1 MKTIPLTQGKV
12 AIVDDSDYERVIQHK
27 WCYDG
32 QGYATAN
39 VNGKQDRM
47 HRFILKAKAG
57 EHVDHVNMDGLDNR
71 RCNIRICNNSQNHAN
86 TRLRSDNTTGYKG
99 VSFIKRDNIFQA
111 KIEVNGHHMNLGSF
125 KDPIEAALKYNEAAL
140 KHFGEFAY
148 LNVVE
153 AKC

>member
-1 MKTIPLTQGKV
+1 MKEIQLTQGKV
-12 AIVDDSDYERVIQHK
+12 AIVDDDDFERVNQYK

-32 QGYATAN
+32 QGYATGS
-39 VNGKQDRM
+39 VDGKQERM
-47 HRFILKAKAG
+47 HRFILKAKHG
-57 EHVDHVNMDGLDNR
+57 QHIDHISMDGLDNR
-71 RCNIRICNNSQNHAN
+71 RRNIRICNNSQNHAN

-125 KDPIEAALKYNEAAL
+125 TNPIDAAVKYNEAAL
-140 KHFGEFAY
+140 KYFGEFAR

-153 AKC
+153 AQ